1 MLGNAIFRLVD
12 FCTRRAL
19 AVTLAAVILAGACG
33 AYAVQHFAVNTDTTA
48 LFPPNLAWA
57 QRAFQYMRAFP
68 EPGVVVVVEAPT
80 PEDTEQAAS
89 KLAAALEGRKDLIKS
104 VSQLQGGAFFERNG
118 LLYLPTGEVARLT
131 GGLTQASPLI
141 ATLASDPSLR
151 GALGALSDGL
161 AGVEAGMLQLD
172 ALTRPLDMASATAQ
186 AALAERPA
194 NFSWQVLASGHAA
207 QPAQLRRFIEVQPV
221 LDFHALE
228 PGRAA
233 TDAIGQTV
241 RQLQLGRE
249 YRAVIRQTGL
259 VPINDDGFATLTKNA
274 GLNAALSLS
283 AVGLILWLALRWAR
297 IILAVVATITAGL
310 AASAALG
317 LFLVGALNL
326 ISVAFLVLFI
336 GLGIDFGIQFSVR
349 YRAERHNLGHLR
361 AALRSAARKA
371 GPPLALAA
379 AATAVGFGCF
389 VPTDYRG
396 LSELGEIAGAGM
408 VIAFLC
414 SITLLPALLALFK
427 APLERRP
434 MGFATLAPVD
444 RFLGRHRIAIV
455 AATLAAVIIA
465 SPLLLQLRFDFNPL
479 HLRDPAAPAVATYL
493 ELRKDPQIGANAIE
507 VLAPN
512 LDAAN
517 ALVRRLA
524 ALPQVSRASTLDSLI
539 PSDQSRKLALIDK
552 AAAAIDP
559 SLSPQHIELPPSDRQ
574 NVEALTSAAMLLS
587 KVASAHHGPGAAA
600 ASRLAGLLLNLAHGS
615 PEARQRAAAAVAD
628 PLRVSLA
635 DLRAALNPQRITRD
649 TIPPD
654 LKRQWVTADG
664 RARVEVLPQGDPDN
678 TAVLHDFVTAVL
690 AAAPN
695 ATGPAVLLFEAGNTV
710 VRAFIEAGIF
720 AVGAIVLLLAVTLR
734 RARDVLLTL
743 LPLLVAGVVTLEL
756 MVALGLRLNFANI
769 IALPLLL
776 GVGVAFKIY
785 YMLAW
790 RSGRTALVQSTLTR
804 AVIFSGLTTATAFGS
819 LWMSSDPGTSSMGE
833 LMALALA
840 CTMAAAVL
848 FQPALM
854 GPARQRQDWTGQRQP
869 RYEPAILVRQL
880 APQHQPA
887 VGPPSIAHE
896 DRPAEH
902 ELER

>member
-1 MLGNAIFRLVD
+1 MFGNAIFRLVD
-12 FCTRRAL
+12 FCIRRAVPV
-19 AVTLAAVILAGACG
+19 AAAAVIFAGACG
-33 AYAVQHFAVNTDTTA
+33 VYAVQHFAINTDTTA
-48 LFPPNLAWA
+48 LFPPNLPWA
-57 QRAFQYMRAFP
+57 QRAFEFMRAFP
-68 EPGVVVVVEAPT
+68 EPGIIVVVEAPT

-104 VSQLQGGAFFERNG
+104 VSQPQGGAFFERNG

-141 ATLASDPSLR
+141 ATLAADPSLR

-161 AGVEAGMLQLD
+161 AGVEAGMLPRD

-186 AALAERPA
+186 AALADRPA

-207 QPAQLRRFIEVQPV
+207 QPDQLRRFIEVEPI

-233 TDAIGQTV
+233 TNAIAQTA
-241 RQLQLGRE
+241 RQLQLGHE
-249 YRAVIRQTGL
+249 YQAVIRQTGL

-274 GLNAALSLS
+274 GLNAVLSLS
-283 AVGLILWLALRWAR
+283 AVGLIVWLALRSVR
-297 IILAVVATITAGL
+297 IILAVVATIIAGL

-349 YRAERHNLGHLR
+349 YRAERYELGHLR

-379 AATAVGFGCF
+379 AATAVGFACF

-408 VIAFLC
+408 IIAFLC
-414 SITLLPALLALFK
+414 SITLLPALLALFNP
-427 APLERRP
+427 PLERRP
-434 MGFATLAPVD
+434 MGFAALAPVD

-455 AATLAAVIIA
+455 AVTLGAVAAA
-465 SPLLLQLRFDFNPL
+465 SPMLLSLRFDFNPL

-517 ALVRRLA
+517 ALARRLA
-524 ALPQVSRASTLDSLI
+524 TLPQVSRASTLDSLI
-539 PSDQSRKLALIDK
+539 PPDQSRKLALIDK
-552 AAAAIDP
+552 AATAIDR
-559 SLSPQHIELPPSDRQ
+559 SLSPQHIEPPPSDRQ
-574 NVEALTSAAMLLS
+574 NVEALTSTATLLS
-587 KVASAHHGPGAAA
+587 KVAAAHHGPGAAA
-600 ASRLAGLLLNLAHGS
+600 ASRLAGLLLDLAHGS
-615 PEARQRAAAAVAD
+615 PAARERAAAAVAD

-635 DLRAALNPQRITRD
+635 DLRAALNPQGVIRD
-649 TIPPD
+649 TIPTD
-654 LKRQWVTADG
+654 IKSHWVTADG
-664 RARVEVLPQGDPDN
+664 QSRVEVLPQGDPDN

-690 AAAPN
+690 AVAPN

-720 AVGAIVLLLAVTLR
+720 AVGGIVLLLAVTLR

-854 GPARQRQDWTGQRQP
+854 GPAPQRRDWVGQRQP
-869 RYEPAILVRQL
+869 RHQPSILVRQE
-880 APQHQPA
+880 APRHRPA
-887 VGPPSIAHE
+887 ASASSTRE
-896 DRPAEH
+896 DRLAEH